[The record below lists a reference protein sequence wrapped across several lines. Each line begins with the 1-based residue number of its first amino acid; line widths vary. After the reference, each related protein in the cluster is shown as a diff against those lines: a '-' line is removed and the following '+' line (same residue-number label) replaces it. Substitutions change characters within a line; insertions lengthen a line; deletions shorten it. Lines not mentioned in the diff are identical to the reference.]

1 MLPSITFLDL
11 ETTGATPIKD
21 RITEIAL
28 VRFDHGVETARWQT
42 LVNPEQS
49 IPTFIQKL
57 TGIDDDMVANAPK
70 FADIADKLLA
80 FLEGTVLSAHNV
92 RFDHGF
98 IKAEFKRLD
107 ITIRQ
112 KVLCTVK
119 LSRLLY
125 PAFHSHG
132 LDAILKRHHLT
143 TQARHRAMGDVETV
157 LAFLATAELELGK
170 SAIEKAAQQLMRG
183 PTLPPHL
190 DSLALQDMPDTPG
203 VYLFYGENDLPL
215 YIGKSI
221 KIRTRVLSHFSR
233 DHASAKE
240 MRLNQAVKR
249 VDWIDTAGELSAL
262 LLEAELIKE
271 KQPLYNHQLR
281 AERAL
286 CSWYLTPSNAEQ
298 PLLSLVRMDEI
309 MPLHFSDLYGIYKSK
324 RHAVEA
330 LRKIIDLHHLCPQS
344 VGLEQ
349 GEGPCFAFQL
359 RRCKGVCAGHQKS
372 EIYYLRLKQA
382 LIKHQ
387 IKPWPFKGKVAI
399 REHNIENGLTQLHV
413 FSDWTYQGYADDE
426 ASLHALQ
433 QQKPP
438 FQFDLAI
445 YQLLN
450 KTLNN
455 RKVEIIDLSKSF
467 LT

>member
-1 MLPSITFLDL
+1 VLPSITFVDL
-11 ETTGATPIKD
+11 ETTGATPSKD

-28 VRFDHGVETARWQT
+28 VRFDQGIETARWQT

-49 IPTFIQKL
+49 IPPFIQKL
-57 TGIDDDMVANAPK
+57 TGIDDDMVASAPK
-70 FADIADKLLA
+70 FADIANTLLG

-98 IKAEFKRLD
+98 IKTEFKRLE
-107 ITIRQ
+107 IIISP

-132 LDAILKRHHLT
+132 LDAILKRHNLT
-143 TQARHRAMGDVETV
+143 THARHRAMGDVETV
-157 LAFLATAELELGK
+157 LAFLAVAEMELGK

-190 DSLALQDMPDTPG
+190 DSLALDEMPDTPG

-233 DHASAKE
+233 EHASAKE

-249 VDWIDTAGELSAL
+249 VEWIDTAGELSAL
-262 LLEAELIKE
+262 LIEANLVKE
-271 KQPLYNHQLR
+271 KQPLYNRPLR
-281 AERAL
+281 AERQL
-286 CSWYLTPSNAEQ
+286 CSWYLNPNKVEQ
-298 PLLSLVRMDEI
+298 PLLNLVSMDAI
-309 MPLHFSDLYGIYKSK
+309 MPIHFSDLYGIYKSK

-359 RRCKGVCAGHQKS
+359 KRCKGVCAGHEKP
-372 EIYYLRLKQA
+372 EIYYLRLKKA

-387 IKPWPFKGKVAI
+387 INPWPFKGKVAI
-399 REHNIENGLTQLHV
+399 REHNNENGLIQFHV
-413 FSDWTYQGYADDE
+413 FSNWTYQGYADDE
-426 ASLHALQ
+426 ASLDALV
-433 QQKPP
+433 QQKPAY
-438 FQFDLAI
+438 QFDLDT

-450 KTLNN
+450 KIFNT
-455 RKVEIIDLSKSF
+455 RKVEIIDLSKSV